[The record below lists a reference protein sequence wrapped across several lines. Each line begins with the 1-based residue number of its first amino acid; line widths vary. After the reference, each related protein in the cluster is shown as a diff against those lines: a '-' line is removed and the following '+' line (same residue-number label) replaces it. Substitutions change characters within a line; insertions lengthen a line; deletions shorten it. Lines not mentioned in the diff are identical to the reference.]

1 MERTFFTPL
10 SLKRFFN
17 HSGLLLLILSVSF
30 HFYSCGGS
38 EEPIV
43 EIDRVKDSTL
53 VYTGLEKAFSH
64 YKSALKHNEA
74 VQDAEAKRS
83 FEDALKSLKAIDHKL
98 LTAPGNFGWK
108 KDYDELATSV
118 VQDYL
123 TTQTNIPE
131 GSIVF
136 KFAQDLAVS
145 FEKIKEMEQTDDM
158 EPLPDGSNLTLVR
171 NSVVDEFIE
180 FWTKTDRGKAFID
193 KTLYRSGKYFPIMRK
208 ILRHHNAPEELIYLS
223 VQESGLNPTV
233 ISRSG
238 AVGLWQF
245 MPATGSAY
253 QLYQDGYR
261 DDRRDFEKS
270 TDAAARHL
278 KDLYKTYGDW
288 YLSFAA
294 YNAGPGRVNSAI
306 RKSGSRDF
314 WDIRGYLPA
323 ETRDYVP
330 YILALSFVFR
340 DPEQYGFKDIE
351 YGKPITFDRVNI
363 EDPISFEQVAQLSG
377 TDIETIRE
385 LNPELMNDQVP
396 DYEGPYHLRIPYNSY
411 NTFAENI
418 RKAGMNVPEFAG
430 NEKFNFGQVAAT
442 RFKVNGYL
450 PYDMRKI
457 GSAVESYKISHV
469 VKDKEQLNT
478 IAFSYSVRAT
488 DIRLWNGISYGKF
501 PVKDQ
506 KLNIY
511 LAEDVYKIK
520 YGVKDGTNSE
530 RYAVND
536 NTTLKGNTSVNPIK
550 KQEVNTPPVTT
561 TTEQNNN
568 TTPNV
573 IKNPNVTPIKTNTTE
588 NTNNNT
594 KTVKTNNNA
603 PTGKQQVHTV
613 KEGDYLSTIAGMY
626 GVSVQN
632 IKEWNGL
639 ENDVIKSGQKLK
651 IYSDKKLTTVS
662 NTKTSKTVHVVE
674 EGENLTMIA
683 NQYGVELEELMDWNN
698 LDDDVIKV
706 GQKLTVTAVSKNTTT
721 KNTKNKVYTVQKG
734 DILSSIASENGVTI
748 KQIMEWNNLD
758 DDNIQVGQKLKLY
771 DDNSGNNN
779 NRKKTNTKTTTKN
792 NRERKRKP

>member
-1 MERTFFTPL
+1 MERTFFTPY
-10 SLKRFFN
+10 SIKRFFS
-17 HSGLLLLILSVSF
+17 HYGLLILTVSISF

-43 EIDRVKDSTL
+43 EVDRVKDSTL

-64 YKSALKHNEA
+64 YKTALKHNEST
-74 VQDAEAKRS
+74 QDAEAKRS
-83 FEDALKSLKAIDHKL
+83 FEDALKTLKGIDTRL

-145 FEKIKEMEQTDDM
+145 FEKIKEMEQTDDL
-158 EPLPDGSNLTLVR
+158 EPLPDGSDVPLVR
-171 NSVVDEFIE
+171 NSVVDEFIQ
-180 FWTKTDRGKAFID
+180 FWTNTDRGRAFID

-208 ILRHHNAPEELIYLS
+208 ILRYHNAPEELIYLS
-223 VQESGLNPTV
+223 VQESGLNSTIV
-233 ISRSG
+233 SRSG

-278 KDLYKTYGDW
+278 KDLYRTYGDW

-314 WDIRGYLPA
+314 WDIRAYLPN

-351 YGKPITFDRVNI
+351 YGKPLTFDRVNI
-363 EDPISFEQVAQLSG
+363 DEPISFEQVAQLSG

-396 DYEGPYHLRIPYNSY
+396 DYEEPYHLRIPYNSY

-418 RKAGMNVPEFAG
+418 RKAGLKVPEFAG
-430 NEKFNFGQVAAT
+430 NEKFNYGQVAAT
-442 RFKVNGYL
+442 RFKVNGYV
-450 PYDMRKI
+450 PYDVRKI
-457 GSAVESYKISHV
+457 GSAVETYKVSHV

-520 YGVKDGTNSE
+520 YGVKDGSNND

-536 NTTLKGNTSVNPIK
+536 NNILKGNTSITPINK
-550 KQEVNTPPVTT
+550 KEEVRTT
-561 TTEQNNN
+561 STEQNNTSVVKN
-568 TTPNV
+568 TN
-573 IKNPNVTPIKTNTTE
+573 INPIKTSTPENTT
-588 NTNNNT
+588 TTT
-594 KTVKTNNNA
+594 KTVKTTNNT
-603 PTGKQQVHTV
+603 PTGKQQVYTV

-626 GVSVQN
+626 GVLVKDIQ
-632 IKEWNGL
+632 EWNGL
-639 ENDVIKSGQKLK
+639 ENDVIRSGQKLK
-651 IYSDKKLTTVS
+651 IYSDKKLTPVH
-662 NTKTSKTVHVVE
+662 NTKTSKTVHVVA

-683 NQYGVELEELMDWNN
+683 NEYGVELEDLMNWNN

-706 GQKLTVTAVSKNTTT
+706 GQKLTITAPSKNNKNSTT

-734 DILSSIASENGVTI
+734 DMLSEIAAENGLTV
-748 KQIMEWNNLD
+748 KQLMEWNNLD
-758 DDNIQVGQKLKLY
+758 DDNIQAGQKLKLY
-771 DDNSGNNN
+771 DDNSGNK
-779 NRKKTNTKTTTKN
+779 KKTNTKTTTKN
-792 NRERKRKP
+792 TRERKRKQQ